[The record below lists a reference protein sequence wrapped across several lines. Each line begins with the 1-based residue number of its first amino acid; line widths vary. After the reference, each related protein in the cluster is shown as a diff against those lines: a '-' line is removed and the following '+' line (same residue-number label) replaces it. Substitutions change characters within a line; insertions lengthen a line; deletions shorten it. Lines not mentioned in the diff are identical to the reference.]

1 MEFKF
6 MYFNRSYCRALI
18 TRIFYLVTFFTT
30 APAKKKEF
38 ISTQTYL
45 SMWGLFKITFMENT
59 LNEKTLWNI
68 KTQASIVGYFFFPPL
83 VISSLLN

>member
-1 MEFKF
+1 
-6 MYFNRSYCRALI
+6 
-18 TRIFYLVTFFTT
+18 
-30 APAKKKEF
+30 
-38 ISTQTYL
+38 
-45 SMWGLFKITFMENT
+45 MWGLFKITFMENT